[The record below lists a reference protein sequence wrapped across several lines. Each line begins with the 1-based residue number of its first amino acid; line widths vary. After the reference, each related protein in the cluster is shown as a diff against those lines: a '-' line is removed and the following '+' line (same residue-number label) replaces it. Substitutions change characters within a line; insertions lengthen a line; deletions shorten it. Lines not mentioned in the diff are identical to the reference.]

1 MSAITESAGSYVTEE
16 RVVSGFSGVSL
27 RGVGRVRLQQTGT
40 ESLEVRAPQRWMNR
54 IETRVQ
60 NGTLVLGFKKR
71 IFPFPLRPMRLRD
84 DIEFRITAD
93 VIEELGISGAGSLE
107 TGDLRAKDLRLRVS
121 GAGRI
126 ATDSIEA
133 KDVRVSVSGN
143 GKISS
148 DRLQAESVEI
158 KSSGIA
164 KVALDNIV
172 AETFQSSFSGAGS
185 VKAKGSVRNAELRI
199 SGTGSFFLEELET
212 SHCKIRISGAGK
224 VKVHAK
230 ESLETNI
237 SGAGNVYYKGTPQ
250 LSGRTSGSGRVRRID
265 EE

>member
-1 MSAITESAGSYVTEE
+1 MNVTTKNAGSYVTEE
-16 RVVSGFSGVSL
+16 RVVSGFSCVSL

-60 NGTLVLGFKKR
+60 NGTLILGFKKR

-121 GAGRI
+121 GTGRI

-133 KDVRVSVSGN
+133 EEVRVTVSGN
-143 GKISS
+143 GKISA
-148 DRLQAESVEI
+148 DRLKTESLVI
-158 KSSGIA
+158 KNSGIA
-164 KVALDNIV
+164 KVALENIV
-172 AETFQSSFSGAGS
+172 AEKFYSSFSGLGS
-185 VKAKGSVRNAELRI
+185 VRAKGSVCNAELRI
-199 SGTGSFFLEELET
+199 SGAGSFLLEELET
-212 SHCKIRISGAGK
+212 SHCKVRINGAGK
-224 VKVHAK
+224 VRIHAK

-237 SGAGNVYYKGTPQ
+237 SGAGSVYYKGMPQ
-250 LSGRTSGSGRVRRID
+250 RSGRTSGSGRVRRID
-265 EE
+265 DE